1 MDFKVIGYY
10 ITKKHSFLYPQD
22 KKYWPSSCACCM
34 VLFVA
39 VLFPGPKLMI
49 LFCASFVKG

>member
-22 KKYWPSSCACCM
+22 KKSTGRHLAPVVWFYLLRFC
-34 VLFVA
+34 
-39 VLFPGPKLMI
+39 FP
-49 LFCASFVKG
+49 ARN